1 MITGSGTKL
10 INEKKVVDKLIG
22 VEDTYNQ
29 AADLAKS
36 LFEGVYS
43 LQTL

>member
-1 MITGSGTKL
+1 MITRRGTKL
-10 INEKKVVDKLIG
+10 INEKKAVDKLKG
-22 VEDTYNQ
+22 VEDSYNQ

-43 LQTL
+43 LPTL